1 MAAQSESTELVPAP
15 GNYGVQ
21 LVPAE
26 GSENAVGFEDA
37 RLFDTGY
44 GTYGKY
50 QHPKGGVVT
59 ILADTFS
66 RRLYQNKGFKFLGY
80 SNGLAEPANNEAPAY
95 VGPTVKEITDEQI
108 NQQKARV
115 QELLEHG
122 GSSKE
127 EIEATLKAI
136 ESRLRRREVPTGQ
149 TLPGMLA
156 AEGYNR
162 GVPGLDPTME
172 APAPG
177 AATEQRAI
185 PGGYLV
191 TVPQPAQSSE
201 NGNGGNGEP
210 IQPSQPALPPNGASS
225 ATSPQASD
233 PMAPADSSGAV

>member
-1 MAAQSESTELVPAP
+1 MAASGESTEIVPAP

-26 GSENAVGFEDA
+26 GSEDAVGFEDS

-50 QHPKGGVVT
+50 RHPKGGVVT
-59 ILADTFS
+59 LLANRYD
-66 RRLYQNKGFKFLGY
+66 RRLYQNKGFLFLGY
-80 SNGLAEPANNEAPAY
+80 SNGLADAVSNPAPSY

-115 QELLEHG
+115 QELLERG

-127 EIEATLKAI
+127 EIEATVKAI
-136 ESRLRRREVPTGQ
+136 EARLRPREVPTGQ
-149 TLPGMLA
+149 TLPGELA

-177 AATEQRAI
+177 ATTEQRAI

-191 TVPQPAQSSE
+191 TVPQPAETNGE
-201 NGNGGNGEP
+201 NGNGET
-210 IQPSQPALPPNGASS
+210 IQPSQPALPPDGASS
-225 ATSPQASD
+225 PQAPD
-233 PMAPADSSGAV
+233 PAEPMPPDGV